1 MAATTLDLDPE
12 VLHELERLQAEEH
25 KPLGALV
32 SELVTEALK
41 QRGASQLPSSGFHW
55 NAKPLGIRVDL
66 ADKEAVYRLLDETSC
81 P

>member
-1 MAATTLDLDPE
+1 MATTTLDLDPQ
-12 VLHELERLQAEEH
+12 VLHELERLQAEEN

-41 QRGASQLPSSGFHW
+41 QRGAGHPTPSGFHW
-55 NAKPLGIRVDL
+55 NAKPLGVRVDL
-66 ADKEAVYRLLDETSC
+66 TDKDVVYRLLDETAR